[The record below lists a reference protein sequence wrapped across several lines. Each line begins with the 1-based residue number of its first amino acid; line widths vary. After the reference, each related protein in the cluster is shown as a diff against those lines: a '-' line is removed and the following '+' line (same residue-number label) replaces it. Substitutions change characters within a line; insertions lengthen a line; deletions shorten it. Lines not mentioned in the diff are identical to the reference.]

1 VRTTFLAAALLAA
14 MGCASVRTVDDGALY
29 RSGQLSGKQL
39 EHVIRTHGIKTVVN
53 LRGIQPDR
61 SWYRQE
67 QEVCRRNDVE
77 MIDVAL
83 DSGAPE
89 RGEIAALLDA
99 YHHAPR
105 PILVH
110 SWSSQGSVG
119 LASGLYRAVVREEP
133 PDQARRELAWWQ
145 SSRWPMRYLPGSMSI
160 HDRFLAE
167 WQGERDFFATY
178 QLAGRD
184 ELPELS
190 DRSFASLKPSP
201 PPQFGGPQQGS
212 DLTLPPPSMDLF
224 SGGREDRRSL
234 SWREAPSTSPGAHR
248 PVAWFGRPVE
258 IPNMP

>member
-1 VRTTFLAAALLAA
+1 MRTTFMAAALLAA
-14 MGCASVRTVDDGALY
+14 TGCASVRTVDDGALY

-61 SWYRQE
+61 SWYRDE
-67 QEVCRRNDVE
+67 LEVCRRNNVE

-83 DSGAPE
+83 DSGVPE
-89 RGEIAALLDA
+89 RGEVAALLDA

-145 SSRWPMRYLPGSMSI
+145 SSRLPTRFLPGSMSV

-190 DRSFASLKPSP
+190 DRSFASLKPSLP
-201 PPQFGGPQQGS
+201 PRLGGPADGGN
-212 DLTLPPPSMDLF
+212 LALPPPSLDLF
-224 SGGREDRRSL
+224 GGAREERRSL
-234 SWREAPSTSPGAHR
+234 SWRGDDSTASAAHR

-258 IPNMP
+258 IPESP